1 MCGSVICLAA
11 LASGCANTPALKPAA
26 QASATLQEP
35 SISSPDPRV
44 KFKDGERYLTDLS
57 ESLGMPRETV
67 CRELGRYDCFN
78 QAFRIV
84 LGGMEGPNLL
94 VNQPLEVEALTA
106 PIAYDRVAL
115 NICTSRVA
123 MDAADPAKAVLYRS
137 SGRAGAK
144 AKQAWLRATADG
156 IYDRVLR
163 RPPTAEERNRLIGF
177 YDDVRKSG
185 DSPDPAKD
193 WTVLGC
199 FSVATSLEALFY

>member
-1 MCGSVICLAA
+1 MCGSAICLAV
-11 LASGCANTPALKPAA
+11 LACGCANTAAMEPAA
-26 QASATLQEP
+26 QASATSQEP
-35 SISSPDPRV
+35 GVSSPDPRV
-44 KFKDGERYLTDLS
+44 KFKDGERYLADLG
-57 ESLGMPRETV
+57 ESLEMPRETI

-115 NICTSRVA
+115 NVCTSRVA
-123 MDAADPAKAVLYRS
+123 MDAAEPARAVLYRS
-137 SGRAGAK
+137 SGKPGAK
-144 AKQAWLRATADG
+144 PKKAWLRATADG

-163 RPPTAEERNRLIGF
+163 RPPTAEERARLIGF
-177 YDDVRKSG
+177 YDDVRASG

-199 FSVATSLEALFY
+199 FSVATSVEALFY